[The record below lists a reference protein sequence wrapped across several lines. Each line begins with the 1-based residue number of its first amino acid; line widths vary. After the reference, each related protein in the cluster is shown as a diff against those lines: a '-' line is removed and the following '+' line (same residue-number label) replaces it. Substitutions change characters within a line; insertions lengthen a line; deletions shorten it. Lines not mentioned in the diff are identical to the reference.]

1 MVELML
7 GIRDVAVNRIPKAV
21 ILAFF
26 LFLVNT
32 VLKREFNLF

>member
-1 MVELML
+1 MVDLVL
-7 GIRDVAVNRIPKAV
+7 GIRDVAVNRIPKSV

-26 LFLVNT
+26 LFLVYA